1 MRRRVLEKQNPSSVS
16 LQSCF
21 SSLSVFFLSLLRLI
35 LSGFAVKWFLFRAR
49 LCLPR
54 LPLCLALVKSIQQ
67 ILEWT
72 CSIVPVRR
80 PLNGDAPASSTLF
93 SMTDKE
99 LMKSVLERIGNPD
112 LSVHNRQ
119 TCVSTAKLGCW
130 RQKRIRQE
138 DVLTPMPGSK
148 APYMVERQD
157 ATLHLLHLVVF
168 LALREILSTKY
179 VSHLP
184 RLPFCDVGCE
194 PNLVIPVD
202 HVEDTLDV
210 STLRRSQSGSFDG
223 VHHL

>member
-1 MRRRVLEKQNPSSVS
+1 
-16 LQSCF
+16 
-21 SSLSVFFLSLLRLI
+21 
-35 LSGFAVKWFLFRAR
+35 
-49 LCLPR
+49 
-54 LPLCLALVKSIQQ
+54 
-67 ILEWT
+67 
-72 CSIVPVRR
+72 
-80 PLNGDAPASSTLF
+80 
-93 SMTDKE
+93 MTDKE

-119 TCVSTAKLGCW
+119 RVFGELQHSFV
-130 RQKRIRQE
+130 R
-138 DVLTPMPGSK
+138 SK

-157 ATLHLLHLVVF
+157 STLHLLHLVVF

-194 PNLVIPVD
+194 PNLVISVD

-210 STLRRSQSGSFDG
+210 STLRWSQSGSFDG